1 MRSHGCGDLRADHA
15 GQAVQLCGWVDRRR
29 DHGGVIFVDLR
40 DRSGTVQITVDPDLG
55 AAAFAVAEHLRNET
69 VLRVSGTV
77 RPRPPESLNERLATG
92 AIEVLASEITVLN
105 ALKANLPFP
114 VSVHDEETVREELR
128 LKYRYLDLRR
138 ERMAANLRLRH
149 ATVRAIRAFLEE
161 AEGFLEVETPVLTRS
176 TPEGA
181 RDYLVPSRVCGGEW
195 FALPQSPQLFKQL
208 LMVGGVERY
217 YQIARCFRDEDLR
230 ADRQPEFTQLDMEMS
245 FLDQERILA
254 LNEGLIAAVWKA
266 VKGIDLPRPFPRLPW
281 ADAMERYGTDRPDTR
296 YGLELVNVS
305 DLVADMGFKVFS
317 GAVAAGGAVK
327 CIAVPGGN
335 EALSNVRIKPG
346 GDVFSEAQ
354 KAGAGGL
361 AFIRVRENGEID
373 TIGAIKDN
381 LSEAKKAELLA
392 RTGAQPGTLLLF
404 GAGDTATVNKA
415 LDRVRQFLAREL
427 GLVPKDPKDPVEAL
441 RRSNTLDLEKAEK
454 ARWNFLWVVN
464 FPMFEFNK
472 DENRYEALHH
482 PFCAPNADDLG
493 SDPAAWAERLP
504 TARAQAYDLVL
515 NGLELGG
522 GSLRIHD
529 SALQRQV
536 LQTIGLPLEEANR
549 QFGFLMEALDLGAPP
564 HGGIAYGLDRL
575 VMLLAGEESI
585 RDTIAFP
592 KTQQARCLL
601 TGAPA
606 DVDDKQLLELHVAST
621 WVAEDHDKAPV

>member
-15 GQAVQLCGWVDRRR
+15 GQDVQLCGWVDRRR
-29 DHGGVIFVDLR
+29 DHGGVIFIDLR

-55 AAAFAVAEHLRNET
+55 AAAFAVAEHLRHET
-69 VLRVSGTV
+69 VIRVQGRV
-77 RPRPPESLNERLATG
+77 RARPAESINEKLATG
-92 AIEVLASEITVLN
+92 AIEVLAAEITVLN
-105 ALKANLPFP
+105 PLRANLPFP
-114 VSVHDEETVREELR
+114 VSVHDEENTREELR
-128 LKYRYLDLRR
+128 LRYRYLDLRR
-138 ERMAANLRLRH
+138 ERMARNLRLRH
-149 ATVRAIRAFLEE
+149 AAVRAIRGFLE

-208 LMVGGVERY
+208 LMVGGIERY

-245 FLDQERILA
+245 FLDQEQILA
-254 LNEGLIAAVWKA
+254 LNERLIAAVWKA
-266 VKGIDLPRPFPRLPW
+266 VKGIELPLPFPRLSW
-281 ADAMERYGTDRPDTR
+281 QEAMERYGSDRPDTR

-317 GAVAAGGAVK
+317 GAVAAGGSVK

-346 GDVFSEAQ
+346 GDVFAEAQ

-361 AFIRVRENGEID
+361 AFIRVREGGEVD

-381 LSEAKKAELLA
+381 LSEARKAELLA
-392 RTGAQPGTLLLF
+392 RTGAQAGTLLLF

-427 GLVPKDPKDPVEAL
+427 GLVPADRDNNL
-441 RRSNTLDLEKAEK
+441 
-454 ARWNFLWVVN
+454 WNFLWVLD
-464 FPMFEFNK
+464 FPMFEFNA
-472 DENRYEALHH
+472 DENRLEALHH
-482 PFCAPNADDLG
+482 PFCAPSRADLG
-493 SDPAAWAERLP
+493 DDPERWAQTLP

-536 LQTIGLPLEEANR
+536 LQTIGLPQELAQQ

-564 HGGIAYGLDRL
+564 HGGIAFGLDRI

-601 TGAPA
+601 TGAPGGVA
-606 DVDDKQLLELHVAST
+606 AKQLQELHVAST
-621 WVAEDHDKAPV
+621 WQPEDS

>member
-1 MRSHGCGDLRADHA
+1 MRSHGCGDLRQDAS

-55 AAAFAVAEHLRNET
+55 AEAFSVAEHLRHET
-69 VLRVSGTV
+69 VIQVAGTV
-77 RPRPPESLNERLATG
+77 RQRPAESINEKLATG
-92 AIEVLASEITVLN
+92 EVEVLASAITVLN
-105 ALKANLPFP
+105 AVKGNLPFP
-114 VSVHDEETVREELR
+114 VSVHDEENTREELR
-128 LKYRYLDLRR
+128 LRHRYLDLRR
-138 ERMAANLRLRH
+138 ERMARNLRLRH
-149 ATVRAIRAFLEE
+149 QAVQAMRRHLED
-161 AEGFLEVETPVLTRS
+161 AGFIEVETPILTRS

-208 LMVGGVERY
+208 LMVGGLERY

-245 FLDQERILA
+245 FMDQEQILE
-254 LNEGLIAAVWKA
+254 LNEGLIAAIWQA
-266 VKGIDLPRPFPRLPW
+266 VKGIELPRPFPRLTW
-281 ADAMERYGTDRPDTR
+281 HEAMERYGTDRPDTR

-317 GAVAAGGAVK
+317 GAVAAAGSVK
-327 CIAVPGGN
+327 VLPVPGGN
-335 EALSNVRIKPG
+335 DAISNVRIKPG

-361 AFIRVRENGEID
+361 AFIRVREGGEID

-381 LSEAKKAELLA
+381 LTDDKKAELLQ

-427 GLVPKDPKDPVEAL
+427 GLVQPDRENDQ
-441 RRSNTLDLEKAEK
+441 
-454 ARWNFLWVVN
+454 WNFLWVVD
-464 FPMFEFNK
+464 FPMFEFNS
-472 DENRYEALHH
+472 DENRLEALHH
-482 PFCAPNADDLG
+482 PFCAPHAGDLG
-493 SDPAAWAERLP
+493 TDPAAWADTLP

-536 LQTIGLPLEEANR
+536 LQTIGLPPEEAER
-549 QFGFLMEALDLGAPP
+549 QFGFLIEALEMGAPP
-564 HGGIAYGLDRL
+564 HGGLAFGVDRI

-592 KTQQARCLL
+592 KTQQARCLM
-601 TGAPA
+601 TQAPA
-606 DVDDKQLLELHVAST
+606 TVAPRQLEELHVAST
-621 WVAEDHDKAPV
+621 WVEEE